1 MNNSVVKQKMD
12 RRYSVRGRVRVLLMY
27 LFVCMSSGLL
37 FSSHSNAQSLDADDE
52 EALFELYGDEDMVS
66 VATGARQS
74 IAKAPAV
81 ATVITAKD
89 IHAMGATDLDE
100 VLETVPGLHVARNNF
115 GYAPIYT
122 MRGIYSNYSPQVL
135 VLINGIPITN
145 LYSGDRNLIW
155 GGMPVKAIA
164 RIEVIRG
171 PGSAVYGAEAFA
183 GVISIITKSSDD
195 IEQTTAGVRAGSFN
209 TRDGWVLASDSW
221 GDTDVALTLEY
232 HKTDGQDEKID
243 ADAQTGLDAAS
254 GTNASLAPGSV
265 NLSRENL
272 DVRFDATY
280 QNLRFR
286 AGLQRRRDFGNGAG
300 VAEALDPHN
309 RYASDRRNFD
319 LTYHNAIFAQD
330 WDLTVQLS
338 YLDTSQ
344 EVEEDLII
352 FPPGVNLGVVYP
364 NGFIGN
370 PEIYERHSRFN
381 VSTFFTGIDRHQ
393 LRFGAGYYL
402 GEIYKVK
409 ERKNFGIDPST
420 GAPIAPD
427 SPLVDVSDS
436 FAVFMD
442 ERDRQN
448 RYAFVQD
455 QWGFIEDW
463 EFTLGLRYDDFSDFG
478 DTFNPRAALV
488 WSTRHDLT
496 MKLLYGR
503 AFRSPSY
510 AELLIRNNPAVIGNP
525 DLDPEKIDSVELA
538 FDYRPVETLRLGL
551 NIFSY
556 WWKDIIQYVP
566 NSDPT
571 TGSTAQNSGKQVGR
585 GIEAELNWQITG
597 ELDITGNFA
606 YQDSEE
612 RPENG
617 NVKSDAANSPQKQL
631 YLAAK
636 WRFIEF
642 WSVQTQVNY
651 VLDRARA
658 EGDSRSSVNDYAVT
672 DLTIRRISSN
682 GNWGSAVSI
691 RNLFNSD
698 AREPSSSTGLIPDD
712 LPLSGRSIYA
722 ELDLRF

>member
-1 MNNSVVKQKMD
+1 MI
-12 RRYSVRGRVRVLLMY
+12 
-27 LFVCMSSGLL
+27 
-37 FSSHSNAQSLDADDE
+37 
-52 EALFELYGDEDMVS
+52 S
-66 VATGARQS
+66 VATGSRQS

-81 ATVITAKD
+81 ATVITAQD

-145 LYSGDRNLIW
+145 LYNGDRNLIW
-155 GGMPVKAIA
+155 GGMPVKAIS

-183 GVISIITKSSDD
+183 GVISIITKSLKD
-195 IEQTTAGVRAGSFN
+195 IEQETVGVRTGSFN

-243 ADAQTGLDAAS
+243 ADAQAAFDAIF
-254 GTNASLAPGSV
+254 GTNATLAPGSV

-280 QNLRFR
+280 QDVRLRV
-286 AGLQRRRDFGNGAG
+286 GLQRRRDLGNGAG

-309 RYASDRRNFD
+309 RYASDRRNVD
-319 LTYHNAIFAQD
+319 LTYHNATLAQD
-330 WDLTVQLS
+330 WDFTAQLS

-344 EVEEDLII
+344 EVEEDLIV
-352 FPPGVNLGVVYP
+352 FPPGSAVGDAFP
-364 NGFIGN
+364 DGAIGN
-370 PEIYERHSRFN
+370 PEVYERHSRFN
-381 VSTFFTGIDRHQ
+381 MSTFFSGFDRHQ

-409 ERKNFGIDPST
+409 ESKNFRVDPST
-420 GAPIAPD
+420 GLLVTLG
-427 SPLVDVSDS
+427 SSLVDVSDS
-436 FAVFMD
+436 PAVFM
-442 ERDRQN
+442 EEGERQN
-448 RYAFVQD
+448 RYAFMQD
-455 QWGFIEDW
+455 QWRFVEDW
-463 EFTLGLRYDDFSDFG
+463 ELTWGLRYDDFSDFG
-478 DTFNPRAALV
+478 DTLNPRAALV

-510 AELLIRNNPAVIGNP
+510 AELFLKHNPAIIGNP
-525 DLDPEKIDSVELA
+525 DLDPEKIDSLELA

-551 NIFSY
+551 NIFAY
-556 WWKDIIQYVP
+556 QWKDIIQYVA
-566 NSDPT
+566 NRGAA
-571 TGSTAQNSGKQVGR
+571 TGSIAQNSGKQIGK
-585 GIEAELNWQITG
+585 GFEAELSWQATG

-612 RPENG
+612 RPEDG
-617 NVKSDAANSPQKQL
+617 GATSDAANSPQKQL
-631 YLAAK
+631 YVAAK

-642 WSVQTQVNY
+642 WSVQSQVNY
-651 VLDRARA
+651 VLDRERA
-658 EGDSRSSVNDYAVT
+658 EGDSRSSVDDYAVT
-672 DLTIRRISSN
+672 DLTLRRISGS
-682 GNWGSAVSI
+682 GNWGAAVSI
-691 RNLFNSD
+691 RNVFDSD

>member
-1 MNNSVVKQKMD
+1 MNSCVVKQKMD
-12 RRYSVRGRVRVLLMY
+12 QSYRVSIRARVLLMY
-27 LFVCMSSGLL
+27 LFVSMSSGLL
-37 FSSHSNAQSLDADDE
+37 YSSYSNAQSLDADDE
-52 EALFELYGDEDMVS
+52 EALFELYGDEDMIS
-66 VATGARQS
+66 VATGMRQS

-81 ATVITAKD
+81 ATVITAQD
-89 IHAMGATDLDE
+89 ILTMGATDLDE

-122 MRGIYSNYSPQVL
+122 VRGIYSNYSPQVL

-145 LYSGDRNLIW
+145 LYNGDRNLIW
-155 GGMPVKAIA
+155 GGMPVRAIA

-171 PGSAVYGAEAFA
+171 PGSAIYGAEAFA
-183 GVISIITKSSDD
+183 GVISIITKSPDD
-195 IEQTTAGVRAGSFN
+195 IEQTTVGVRTGSFN
-209 TRDGWVLASDSW
+209 TKDGWILASDSW
-221 GDTDVALTLEY
+221 GETDVALTLEY

-243 ADAQTGLDAAS
+243 ADAQTELDAAF
-254 GTNASLAPGSV
+254 GTDASLAPGPV

-280 QNLRFR
+280 QDLRFR

-300 VAEALDPHN
+300 VAEALDQHN

-319 LTYHNAIFAQD
+319 LTYHNATLAQD

-352 FPPGVNLGVVYP
+352 YPSGVNILGEVFP
-364 NGFIGN
+364 NGMVGN
-370 PEIYERHSRFN
+370 PEVYERHSRLN
-381 VSTFFTGIDRHQ
+381 VSTFFTGFERHQ

-409 ERKNFGIDPST
+409 ECKNFRIDPLT
-420 GAPIAPD
+420 GFPIALGGE
-427 SPLVDVSDS
+427 LVDVSGS
-436 FAVFMD
+436 PSVFL
-442 ERDRQN
+442 EEGDRQN

-463 EFTLGLRYDDFSDFG
+463 ELTWGVRYDDFSDFG

-510 AELLIRNNPAVIGNP
+510 AELLIKNNPAIIGNP
-525 DLDPEKIDSVELA
+525 DLDPEEIDSLELA
-538 FDYRPVETLRLGL
+538 FDYRPVERVRLGL
-551 NIFSY
+551 NIFAY
-556 WWKDIIQYVP
+556 RWKDIIQYVA
-566 NSDPT
+566 NVGAI
-571 TGSTAQNSGKQVGR
+571 GSTAQNSGKQYGK
-585 GIEAELNWQITG
+585 GFEMELNWQVTG
-597 ELDITGNFA
+597 ELDISGNFS

-612 RPENG
+612 RPEDG
-617 NVKSDAANSPQKQL
+617 TAKSDAANAPQQQL

-636 WRFIEF
+636 WRFLEI
-642 WSVQTQVNY
+642 WSVQSQVNY

-658 EGDSRSSVNDYAVT
+658 EVDSRSAVDDYAVM
-672 DLTIRRISSN
+672 DLTLRRISNN
-682 GNWGSAVSI
+682 GNWGAAVSI
-691 RNLFNSD
+691 RNLFDSD
-698 AREPSSSTGLIPDD
+698 AREPSLATGSIPDD

-722 ELDLRF
+722 ELDVRF

>member
-1 MNNSVVKQKMD
+1 M
-12 RRYSVRGRVRVLLMY
+12 YSG
-27 LFVCMSSGLL
+27 
-37 FSSHSNAQSLDADDE
+37 HSNAQTLDADDE
-52 EALFELYGDEDMVS
+52 EALFELYGDEDMIS
-66 VATGARQS
+66 VATGVRQS

-100 VLETVPGLHVARNNF
+100 VLETVPGLHVARHNF

-122 MRGIYSNYSPQVL
+122 MRGISSNYSPQVL

-145 LYSGDRNLIW
+145 LYIGDRNLIW
-155 GGMPVKAIA
+155 GGMPVKAIS

-183 GVISIITKSSDD
+183 GVISIITKTPDE
-195 IEQTTAGVRAGSFN
+195 IEQTTAGIRTGSFN
-209 TRDGWVLASDSW
+209 TRDGWILASDSW
-221 GDTDVALTLEY
+221 GDTDLALMLEY
-232 HKTDGQDEKID
+232 HKTDGQDENID
-243 ADAQTGLDAAS
+243 TDAQTGLDDAF

-280 QNLRFR
+280 QDLRFR

-319 LTYHNAIFAQD
+319 LTYHNATSAQD
-330 WDLTVQLS
+330 WDFTAQLS

-344 EVEEDLII
+344 EVEADLIV
-352 FPPGVNLGVVYP
+352 FPSGAIVGGVFP
-364 NGFIGN
+364 NGVIGN
-370 PEIYERHSRFN
+370 PEVYERHSRFN
-381 VSTFFTGIDRHQ
+381 VSTFFTGFDRHQ

-409 ERKNFGIDPST
+409 ESKNFRVDQST
-420 GAPIAPD
+420 GLLIALG
-427 SPLVDVSDS
+427 SELVDVSDS
-436 FAVFMD
+436 PAVFMD
-442 ERDRQN
+442 EGDRQN

-463 EFTLGLRYDDFSDFG
+463 ELTWGLRYDYFSDFG

-488 WSTRHDLT
+488 WSTRYDLT

-503 AFRSPSY
+503 AFRSPSH
-510 AELLIRNNPAVIGNP
+510 AELLIKNNPTIIGNP
-525 DLDPEKIDSVELA
+525 ELNPEKIDSVELA
-538 FDYRPVETLRLGL
+538 FDYRPEETLRLGL
-551 NIFSY
+551 NIFAY
-556 WWKDIIQYVP
+556 RWKDIIQYVP
-566 NSDPT
+566 NT
-571 TGSTAQNSGKQVGR
+571 NAAGSTAQNSGKQYGK
-585 GIEAELNWQITG
+585 GFETELNWQVTG

-612 RPENG
+612 RSEDG
-617 NVKSDAANSPQKQL
+617 NVKSDAANAPQQQL
-631 YLAAK
+631 YVAAK
-636 WRFIEF
+636 WRFVGM
-642 WSVQTQVNY
+642 WSVQSQVNY
-651 VLDRARA
+651 VMDRARA
-658 EGDSRSSVNDYAVT
+658 EGDSRSTVDDYAVM
-672 DLTIRRISSN
+672 DLTLRRISNN
-682 GNWGSAVSI
+682 GNWGAAVSI
-691 RNLFNSD
+691 RNLFDSD
-698 AREPSSSTGLIPDD
+698 AREPSLSTGSIPDD

-722 ELDLRF
+722 ELDVRF